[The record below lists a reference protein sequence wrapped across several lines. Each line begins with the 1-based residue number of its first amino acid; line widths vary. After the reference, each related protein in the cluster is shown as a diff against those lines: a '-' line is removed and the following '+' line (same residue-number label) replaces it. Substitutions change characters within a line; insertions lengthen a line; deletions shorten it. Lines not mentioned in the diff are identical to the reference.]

1 MNKQMKPDLM
11 NFTETYNLR
20 AVKYLYSMS
29 NENLIEILGA
39 YKKEETFDDYSMVEK
54 EAYVNT
60 IKKHLTKLIKDDN
73 PSVSKKYNYSKGRAL
88 GRIYAN
94 EFGIQKLA
102 KPFRELLWD
111 LLPDGFAM
119 GGMSRA
125 RDLGHSELG
134 IDRGRE
140 AWAA

>member
-1 MNKQMKPDLM
+1 MKPDLM

-60 IKKHLTKLIKDDN
+60 IKKHLTKLIKDN
-73 PSVSKKYNYSKGRAL
+73 NLSVSRKYSYSKGRAF

-102 KPFRELLWD
+102 KPFR
-111 LLPDGFAM
+111 GS
-119 GGMSRA
+119 G
-125 RDLGHSELG
+125 
-134 IDRGRE
+134 
-140 AWAA
+140 

>member
-1 MNKQMKPDLM
+1 MKPDLM

-39 YKKEETFDDYSMVEK
+39 YKKEESFDDYSMVEK
-54 EAYVNT
+54 EALTAYVNT

-73 PSVSKKYNYSKGRAL
+73 SSVSRKYSYSKGRAF

-102 KPFRELLWD
+102 KPFRELVLTSTSYD
-111 LLPDGFAM
+111 YDIKNAMPSILLYLANINKYD
-119 GGMSRA
+119 
-125 RDLGHSELG
+125 
-134 IDRGRE
+134 
-140 AWAA
+140 